1 MKVHSMGR
9 VTRFVSEFAV
19 IVVGVLAAL
28 SVDSLRENQTD
39 RGLERRYLEQI
50 VADSRQN
57 LRLLAVRKTPVELLI
72 HLFQIREII
81 IIDLIIRF

>member
-1 MKVHSMGR
+1 MKVRSMRR

-28 SVDSLRENQTD
+28 SVDSWRENQAD

-50 VADSRQN
+50 VADSQ
-57 LRLLAVRKTPVELLI
+57 VEPAP
-72 HLFQIREII
+72 HR
-81 IIDLIIRF
+81 